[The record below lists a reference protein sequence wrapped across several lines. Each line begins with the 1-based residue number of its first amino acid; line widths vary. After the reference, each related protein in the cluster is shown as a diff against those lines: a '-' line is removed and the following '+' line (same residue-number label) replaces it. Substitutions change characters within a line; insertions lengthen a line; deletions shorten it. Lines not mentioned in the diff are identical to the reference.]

1 MGTDGEGEI
10 MNYSV
15 GITNTSYA
23 YQKTEILEPQD
34 IGKVAES
41 EKEPVTIEDMGLAD
55 TETKSPILHT
65 GMQITAT
72 EHIEEVSDQ
81 EDLEEVKEFVSSL
94 TMEERQKLRSM
105 NVNLS
110 SGNLAMIQGIVRE
123 MRSAAHREEQLDN
136 YREAVYEGSKTL
148 TESLSEITERIQK
161 ASVISDEEKCY
172 LVEHDTELTL
182 QNIYMAKY
190 STKGNQEGENAKAA
204 HQNVKTSQSGAG
216 KYSGTDR
223 EWNQLKPQIQKIVE
237 RTGIPNLEEGFAQAE
252 FLLRHELPV
261 TEETLTKAYEVDQLR
276 QGNIDVEAFM
286 ERAGV
291 EEAVDQ
297 TDLVRE
303 TVEKRIEA
311 LCNEIDAITEDMVE
325 QSVQIDRGITI
336 EQILSRKQP
345 SGEKEK
351 QWVSQDE
358 MREDS
363 QAYEWKA
370 VRAKRQLAEIRL
382 SMMTKAGYQLV
393 KQDVNI
399 SYKELED
406 VVFKLR
412 DIEAKLA
419 KEQLQAEGISVT
431 GEQAELYVQTNAMME
446 ELPGWH
452 AVSIVQAKLAGEFT
466 IEGITNAGMRMSM
479 EMAQATYEA
488 VGTEV
493 RADLGDSITK
503 AFRNVDQLLE
513 ELKLPVTSDNQRAV
527 RILGYNQMEI
537 NEQQIYEVKHAD
549 WQVQTLIRE
558 LTPAMTLQLI
568 RNRVNPLKMPIEEL
582 NRTLEDMKEVQEIS
596 DSDSFSEFLYRM
608 ERKDAITKEERT
620 SYIGIY
626 RLLDKI
632 IKGKGRDIGAVL
644 RNGQELSLQNLL
656 TATRS
661 ARAAG
666 LDITMDQTVGEL
678 VEEAQVKNLR
688 TGEAATSARI
698 DEQIKMAYELGVAKD
713 IRRTITPEELHH
725 IPVDSIWNMTLEEL
739 KESLLEASRSDE
751 NAKIDV
757 EQREKFLSE
766 RFEEEFQELKEVFE
780 EATVET
786 QTVLESLKQPM
797 TMMHVLAAATMTKN
811 TKGIMNLFSKVDTE
825 ALESMELE
833 EEWEQLADAMNSPEE
848 MSEAYQRLGNR
859 LQETLMGRDV
869 ITAKDLQALKQIHA
883 GIDLLKAQTTTET
896 YQIPVVLGEEVTVLH
911 VTFRSGNQKRAGIQ
925 VTMETVAYGTVT
937 MRASVE
943 QKEEKT
949 DVSVGVTLSKD
960 EYVVTR
966 ETIQSLEQQLADKLQ
981 NTGKAYL
988 YQAAKQ
994 MVGFAKS
1001 LDAKVS

>member
-10 MNYSV
+10 MNYNV
-15 GITNTSYA
+15 GITNKAYA

-34 IGKVAES
+34 IVKAAES
-41 EKEPVTIEDMGLAD
+41 ENEPVTIEDMGLPNM
-55 TETKSPILHT
+55 ETKSPLLHT
-65 GMQITAT
+65 SMQITAT
-72 EHIEEVSDQ
+72 DHIEEESKQ
-81 EDLEEVKEFVSSL
+81 EDLEELKEFVSSL

-136 YREAVYEGSKTL
+136 FGEAVYEGSKTL
-148 TESLSEITERIQK
+148 AESLSEITERIQK
-161 ASVISDEEKCY
+161 ASGISDEEKSY

-190 STKGNQEGENAKAA
+190 STTGNQEEMNAKTA
-204 HQNVKTSQSGAG
+204 HQKAKVSHSEAG
-216 KYSGTDR
+216 KYTGADR
-223 EWNQLKPQIQKIVE
+223 ERDQLKPQIQKIVE
-237 RTGIPNLEEGFAQAE
+237 RTGIPSLEEGFTQAE
-252 FLLRHELPV
+252 FLLKHELPI

-276 QGNIDVEAFM
+276 QGNINVEAFL
-286 ERAGV
+286 ERAAIEGT
-291 EEAVDQ
+291 VDQ

-303 TVEKRIEA
+303 TVEERIEA
-311 LCNEIDAITEDMVE
+311 LCSEIDSIAEDMIE
-325 QSVQIDRGITI
+325 QSVQFDRGITI
-336 EQILSRKQP
+336 QQILSQKQP

-351 QWVSQDE
+351 QRASQDGT
-358 MREDS
+358 RGDS

-406 VVFKLR
+406 VVLELR
-412 DIEAKLA
+412 GIEAKLA
-419 KEQLQAEGISVT
+419 KEQLQAEGVSVT
-431 GEQAELYVQTNAMME
+431 KEQAELYVQTNAMME
-446 ELPGWH
+446 ALPGWH

-537 NEQQIYEVKHAD
+537 NEEQIYEVKHAD

-582 NRTLEDMKEVQEIS
+582 NRTLEEMKEVQEIT

-632 IKGKGRDIGAVL
+632 IKGKGRDIGAVI

-666 LDITMDQTVGEL
+666 LDIAMDQTVGEL
-678 VEEAQVKNLR
+678 VEETQVETLR
-688 TGEAATSARI
+688 TREAISSERI
-698 DEQIKMAYELGVAKD
+698 DEQIKMAYEQGVAKD
-713 IRRTITPEELHH
+713 ILRTVTPEELHH
-725 IPVDSIWNMTLEEL
+725 IPMDTIWDMTLEEL
-739 KESLLEASRSDE
+739 KQSLGEASRSDE
-751 NAKIDV
+751 NAQIDT

-766 RFEEEFQELKEVFE
+766 RFEEEFLELKEVFE
-780 EATVET
+780 AATVET
-786 QTVLESLKQPM
+786 QTVLESLQQPM
-797 TMMHVLAAATMTKN
+797 TMMHVVAAVTMTKN
-811 TKGIMNLFSKVDTE
+811 AKGIMNLFAKVDTE
-825 ALESMELE
+825 ALDSKELE

-848 MSEAYQRLGNR
+848 MSEAYQKLGNR
-859 LQETLMGRDV
+859 IQETLMGRDV

-883 GIDLLKAQTTTET
+883 GIDLLRAQTTTET
-896 YQIPVVLGEEVTVLH
+896 YQIPVVLEEEVTVLH
-911 VTFRSGNQKRAGIQ
+911 VTFRSGNQKRTGIQ
-925 VTMETVAYGTVT
+925 ATMETTAYGTVT
-937 MRASVE
+937 MKASIE
-943 QKEEKT
+943 HKEEKI
-949 DVSVGVTLSKD
+949 DVSVAVTLSKE

-966 ETIQSLEQQLADKLQ
+966 EAIQNLEQQLVDKLP
-981 NTGKAYL
+981 NTGKASL

>member
-1 MGTDGEGEI
+1 M
-10 MNYSV
+10 
-15 GITNTSYA
+15 
-23 YQKTEILEPQD
+23 
-34 IGKVAES
+34 
-41 EKEPVTIEDMGLAD
+41 
-55 TETKSPILHT
+55 
-65 GMQITAT
+65 
-72 EHIEEVSDQ
+72 
-81 EDLEEVKEFVSSL
+81 
-94 TMEERQKLRSM
+94 
-105 NVNLS
+105 
-110 SGNLAMIQGIVRE
+110 
-123 MRSAAHREEQLDN
+123 
-136 YREAVYEGSKTL
+136 
-148 TESLSEITERIQK
+148 
-161 ASVISDEEKCY
+161 
-172 LVEHDTELTL
+172 
-182 QNIYMAKY
+182 
-190 STKGNQEGENAKAA
+190 
-204 HQNVKTSQSGAG
+204 
-216 KYSGTDR
+216 
-223 EWNQLKPQIQKIVE
+223 
-237 RTGIPNLEEGFAQAE
+237 
-252 FLLRHELPV
+252 
-261 TEETLTKAYEVDQLR
+261 
-276 QGNIDVEAFM
+276 
-286 ERAGV
+286 
-291 EEAVDQ
+291 
-297 TDLVRE
+297 
-303 TVEKRIEA
+303 
-311 LCNEIDAITEDMVE
+311 
-325 QSVQIDRGITI
+325 
-336 EQILSRKQP
+336 
-345 SGEKEK
+345 
-351 QWVSQDE
+351 
-358 MREDS
+358 
-363 QAYEWKA
+363 
-370 VRAKRQLAEIRL
+370 
-382 SMMTKAGYQLV
+382 
-393 KQDVNI
+393 
-399 SYKELED
+399 
-406 VVFKLR
+406 
-412 DIEAKLA
+412 
-419 KEQLQAEGISVT
+419 
-431 GEQAELYVQTNAMME
+431 
-446 ELPGWH
+446 
-452 AVSIVQAKLAGEFT
+452 
-466 IEGITNAGMRMSM
+466 
-479 EMAQATYEA
+479 
-488 VGTEV
+488 
-493 RADLGDSITK
+493 
-503 AFRNVDQLLE
+503 
-513 ELKLPVTSDNQRAV
+513 
-527 RILGYNQMEI
+527 
-537 NEQQIYEVKHAD
+537 KHAD

-725 IPVDSIWNMTLEEL
+725 IPVDAIWNMTLEEL